1 MPDKVITKFRSFYG
15 PYADCPSIVTAV
27 KELSDISYA
36 FESTP
41 ENSVFT
47 LPSAVL
53 RLENIERILTTATV
67 LLRETDTDI
76 EN

>member
-36 FESTP
+36 FESTR
-41 ENSVFT
+41 ENSVSRCHRQSYVWKT
-47 LPSAVL
+47 
-53 RLENIERILTTATV
+53 
-67 LLRETDTDI
+67 
-76 EN
+76 